1 MSTILI
7 TGGTG
12 SFGAAVVERYLRTD
26 WNIRIFSRDELKQ
39 DVMRQR
45 LNSPRV
51 SFFLGDVRDASS
63 IKAPMQGVDYVFHAA
78 ALKQVPSCEFFPLEA
93 IKTNCL
99 GAENIFDAA
108 ITAGVKKVIAL
119 STDKAVYPINA
130 MGLSKALMERI
141 AVAKSR
147 MNTSTTFCLTRY
159 GNVLASR
166 GSVVPLFVNQVK
178 SGKPITLTNPYMTRY
193 LMTIDE
199 AVDLVQYAFD
209 NGVQGDIF
217 VKKSPAATIM
227 HIALAVQKILNSD
240 IHEVKII
247 GTRHGEK
254 LYETL
259 VSSEE
264 MAHAI
269 DQGKYFRLPADT
281 RDLNY
286 SLYETDGSKAGFTDY
301 TSHNTRRLNLEE
313 TVELLRPLCLQ

>member
-12 SFGAAVVERYLRTD
+12 TFGNAVVERYLKSTEYD
-26 WNIRIFSRDELKQ
+26 IRIFSRDELKQ
-39 DVMRQR
+39 DIMRQR
-45 LNSPRV
+45 LNDPRV
-51 SFFLGDVRDASS
+51 SFYIGDVRDASS
-63 IKAPMQGVDYVFHAA
+63 TKAPMQGVDYVFHAA

-147 MNTSTTFCLTRY
+147 TKSTTFCLTRY

-166 GSVVPLFVNQVK
+166 GSVVPLFVSQIH
-178 SGKPITLTNPYMTRY
+178 SGKPLTLTNPHMTRY

-209 NGVQGDIF
+209 YGVNGDIF
-217 VKKSPAATIM
+217 VKKSPAATI
-227 HIALAVQKILNSD
+227 HIIAEAVCEILGVECSFRT
-240 IHEVKII
+240 I

-269 DQGKYFRLPADT
+269 DQGRYFRIPVDT

-286 SLYETDGSKAGFTDY
+286 SLYETDGSTAGFTDY
-301 TSHNTRRLNLEE
+301 TSHNTRRLNLQE